1 MLKGRIHIKGE
12 SFRGALEFFSQK
24 EVEMQPMDKRVS
36 LSLVSGWTGLKPTAR
51 QTSLLDGLK
60 MKLVIKQETHEHCV
74 SDFGF

>member
-36 LSLVSGWTGLKPTAR
+36 LSLVSG
-51 QTSLLDGLK
+51 
-60 MKLVIKQETHEHCV
+60 
-74 SDFGF
+74 